1 MKLTAASPGTCPYI
15 TEGIL
20 EQATDTGVG
29 QAVFIVSL
37 PDRKRM
43 NLVRRTEKLLGQIH
57 YGNAAEFHGYPKSV
71 VIQLTY
77 IIYTVRYAVGF
88 VVEGDE
94 TFRFRVKQYHSS
106 IGSYPYVSAFVFVD
120 TCHFVA
126 GQGVG
131 VLSARV

>member
-1 MKLTAASPGTCPYI
+1 
-15 TEGIL
+15 
-20 EQATDTGVG
+20 
-29 QAVFIVSL
+29 
-37 PDRKRM
+37 M

-88 VVEGDE
+88 VIEGDE

-126 GQGVG
+126 GQAVG
-131 VLSARV
+131 GLRLVCEVLDCLVFYGKYTESPVHMPDIE